1 MFFNMKDPSCGI
13 RFDRD
18 LWQTAK
24 DSVRMQNT
32 TKPKRLVAASVL
44 TLKCKTLDSPPC
56 DNAVVTERPTFHAS
70 VLPCFYATMR
80 LCVYTYV
87 ILRVYDSMRLC
98 VYASM
103 LLCCCDSMIV

>member
-1 MFFNMKDPSCGI
+1 MFFNMKDPSCGM

-32 TKPKRLVAASVL
+32 TKPKRLVAVSAL

-70 VLPCFYATMR
+70 VLPCFYA
-80 LCVYTYV
+80 
-87 ILRVYDSMRLC
+87 SMRLC
-98 VYASM
+98 VDESVLMCVYASII
-103 LLCCCDSMIV
+103 LCVYDSMPR